1 MKRDR
6 ALLHA
11 SRIPLSLP
19 LFRGRAP
26 RVWHLGNATADE
38 RCGRS
43 IRAPEAG
50 GGGLKATAITR
61 PPSPLPSWDAR
72 GIGNGEC
79 HQLPLRDSSGIS
91 PDSMRS
97 QRVIPRSMDGWRDR
111 SRQFRQFVGS
121 MQDVRREIISRA
133 GRLGGFD
140 AVHGGA
146 DDAAGVARAL
156 AAGEQSG
163 ELRVL
168 QGVVAAGDA
177 HGRAGAGLEP

>member
-6 ALLHA
+6 ALHHA

-97 QRVIPRSMDGWRDR
+97 QRVIARSMDGRRDP
-111 SRQFRQFVGS
+111 SRQFPVVGIIQHQNPAVGCGKASNFQKITAKTPRTPRKIRVFRQ
-121 MQDVRREIISRA
+121 QIH
-133 GRLGGFD
+133 LGALGVL
-140 AVHGGA
+140 AVNP
-146 DDAAGVARAL
+146 
-156 AAGEQSG
+156 
-163 ELRVL
+163 
-168 QGVVAAGDA
+168 QGI
-177 HGRAGAGLEP
+177 LEDNLI